1 MRVAIMQPTWLP
13 WMGYFDLIDQVD
25 LFVFLDTV
33 QFAKRSWHSRNRIRT
48 SQGSKWI
55 SLPVSSS
62 LRKETSLNSA
72 IVHPEHRMRKFT
84 KTLRQEYSSA
94 RAFQLEFPALAEHL
108 SGISNGAGLA
118 DVNIDFIHFAMNR
131 LKINTKTARAQS
143 LPKFDGRVMRLIDI
157 CRFYD
162 ADTYVSVP
170 GSADYIGLDGMKCFE
185 EAGVKLVFQRYDHPI
200 YQQCG
205 SSFLSFMSIVDLLLN
220 AGEQAGAI
228 LRSGHRDPIPA
239 LEFFGVSRSESG
251 GQENNYGAA

>member
-33 QFAKRSWHSRNRIRT
+33 QFTKRSWHCRNRIKT

-55 SLPVSSS
+55 SLPVSARFSKDS
-62 LRKETSLNSA
+62 NLNTA
-72 IVHPEHRMRKFT
+72 IVHPEHRMRKFL

-94 RAFQLEFPALAEHL
+94 RAFEVEFPVLAEHL
-108 SGISNGAGLA
+108 SGISDGASLA
-118 DVNIDFIHFAMNR
+118 EMNINFIHFAMER
-131 LKINTKTARAQS
+131 LKITTKTVRAQS
-143 LPKFDGRVMRLIDI
+143 LPNFDGRVMRLIEI
-157 CRFYD
+157 CRFLG

-185 EAGVKLVFQRYDHPI
+185 EAGINLVFQRYDHPI

-205 SSFLSFMSIVDLLLN
+205 SGFLSFMSIVDILLN

-228 LRSGHRDPIPA
+228 LRSGHREPIPA
-239 LEFFGVSRSESG
+239 LEFFGVSRSESS